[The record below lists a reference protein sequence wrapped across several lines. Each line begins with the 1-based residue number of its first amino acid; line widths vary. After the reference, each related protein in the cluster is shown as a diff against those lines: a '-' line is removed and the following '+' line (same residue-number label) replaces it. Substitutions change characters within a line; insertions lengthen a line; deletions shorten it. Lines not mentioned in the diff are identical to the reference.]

1 MCTHI
6 TFIGNCQTLSLC
18 FFFQELLE
26 NQNYSVYWISYDD
39 EFNEHVQDWTDKC
52 KNKILFQDEAIERIE
67 ESDII
72 IYQEIR
78 LDKSAFSNREKLLEI
93 KKETCRLITVPSI
106 RFDYNH
112 YEKSINKLIIRENTK
127 NTDIKVSNIFN
138 KFKKYKL
145 MLSPRHPKTS
155 LFLEM
160 VKELCKFIDIPFFT
174 KEKYKTFIENNNF
187 MELPIEI

>member
-1 MCTHI
+1 MSTHI

-18 FFFQELLE
+18 FFFQQLLE
-26 NQNYSVYWISYDD
+26 NQNYSIYWISYDD
-39 EFNEHVQDWTDKC
+39 EFNEHVQDWADKC
-52 KNKILFQDEAIERIE
+52 DNKIFFEDEAIERIE

-72 IYQEIR
+72 IYQEIG

-93 KKETCRLITVPSI
+93 KKETCKLITVPSI
-106 RFDYNH
+106 RFDYND

-145 MLSPRHPKTS
+145 MLSQRHPKTS

-160 VKELCKFIDIPFFT
+160 VKELCKLLDIPFFT

>member
-1 MCTHI
+1 MSTHI

-18 FFFQELLE
+18 FFFQQLLE
-26 NQNYSVYWISYDD
+26 NQNYSIYWISYDD
-39 EFNEHVQDWTDKC
+39 EFNEHVQDWADKC
-52 KNKILFQDEAIERIE
+52 DNKIFFEDEAIERIE

-72 IYQEIR
+72 IYQEIG
-78 LDKSAFSNREKLLEI
+78 LDKSAFSNTQKLLEI
-93 KKETCRLITVPSI
+93 KKETSRLITVPSI
-106 RFDYNH
+106 RFDYND

-145 MLSPRHPKTS
+145 MLSQRHPKTS

-160 VKELCKFIDIPFFT
+160 VKELCKLLDIPFFT

>member
-1 MCTHI
+1 MCVNI

-18 FFFQELLE
+18 FFFQKLLE
-26 NQNYSVYWISYDD
+26 NQNYTVHWISYDE
-39 EFNEHVQDWTDKC
+39 EFNEHVQDWADKC
-52 KNKILFQDEAIERIE
+52 DNKILFLDDALERID

-78 LDKSAFSNREKLLEI
+78 LERSTFSNTKKLLEI
-93 KKETCRLITVPSI
+93 KKDTCRLIKVPSI
-106 RFDYNH
+106 YFDYNN

-127 NTDIKVSNIFN
+127 NIDIKVSNIFN

-160 VKELCKFIDIPFFT
+160 VKELCKLLDIPFFT